1 MIEICKD
8 KQATRPLYEEAFD
21 DSPEFVDYYYNDKC
35 TDNTIFVSR
44 EDGKIVAMLH
54 LNPFTMSICG
64 KISKVYYVV
73 AVATTESKRH
83 QGHMSRLFE
92 TALEHMRLEEIP
104 FCFLLPVDES
114 IYSWLG
120 FETIT
125 DFRRKRIMNYS
136 DIRSSFDI
144 YCIQDE
150 NYIHRMGKELAL
162 NALDKGEVL
171 PDSPVIMA
179 KVTNLAKLSAIADI
193 PFADEKQALA
203 WLRSRRIYICEEV

>member
-21 DSPEFVDYYYNDKC
+21 DSPEFVDYYYQDKC
-35 TDNTIFVSR
+35 LDNTIWISR
-44 EDGKIVAMLH
+44 EGNDIAAMLH

-64 KISKVYYVV
+64 RQAKVYYVV
-73 AVATTESKRH
+73 AVATTASKRH
-83 QGHMSRLFE
+83 QGHMTRLFE
-92 TALEHMRLEEIP
+92 AALSQMQKEGIP

-125 DFRRKRIMNYS
+125 DFKTERIMDYNE
-136 DIRSSFDI
+136 IQRSFDI
-144 YCIQDE
+144 YCIQDDD
-150 NYIHRMGKELAL
+150 YIRRMEKELAL
-162 NALDKGEVL
+162 DALDKGEVL

-179 KVTNLAKLSAIADI
+179 KVTDLDKLSSLAGISFTGD
-193 PFADEKQALA
+193 KQALA